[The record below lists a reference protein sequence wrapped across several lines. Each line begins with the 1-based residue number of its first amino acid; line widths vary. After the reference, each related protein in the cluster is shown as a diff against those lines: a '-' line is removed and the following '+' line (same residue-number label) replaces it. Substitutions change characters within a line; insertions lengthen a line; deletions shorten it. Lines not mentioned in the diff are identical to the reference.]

1 MCASNAADIS
11 RIWDYSTSFSSN
23 AASPNKAVMDQASI
37 WTLGAI
43 GLAVSLPMVTPF
55 QWSQFMG
62 RGLEPMGRAGQAFS
76 FRPTL

>member
-1 MCASNAADIS
+1 MEPPRLSIFERPFKKPIKVTEKLSIQYVWIDSLCIIQDSAEDWRLEYS
-11 RIWDYSTSFSSN
+11 RMGD
-23 AASPNKAVMDQASI
+23 V
-37 WTLGAI
+37 
-43 GLAVSLPMVTPF
+43 

>member
-1 MCASNAADIS
+1 VHAREVHAREVHAHEVHAM
-11 RIWDYSTSFSSN
+11 RYT
-23 AASPNKAVMDQASI
+23 
-37 WTLGAI
+37 
-43 GLAVSLPMVTPF
+43 PM